1 MRPEK
6 SILLDE
12 IKARI
17 QNSPYAIVTDYTGLK
32 VAEISELRKRLR
44 AVGARYTVVKN
55 TLLRLASQQVG
66 WPQFDEMLSGQT
78 AIVAGSSDV
87 CSAAKTVKNFAAEFN
102 RPAIRGGVLDGR
114 VLAAADVAA
123 LADLPSREAL
133 LASLLGVINAPASTL
148 ARLIQEPGAQLARVI
163 KAKADKGGA

>member
-12 IKARI
+12 VKQRI

-32 VAEISELRKRLR
+32 VTEISELRKRLR
-44 AVGARYTVVKN
+44 AVGARYSVVKN
-55 TLLRLASQQVG
+55 TMLRLAAQQLG
-66 WPQFDEMLSGQT
+66 WPEFDGLLTGQT
-78 AIVAGSSDV
+78 AIVAGSRDV
-87 CSAAKTVKNFAAEFN
+87 CSAAKTVKNFAAEFK

-114 VLAAADVAA
+114 LLAAADVAA

-133 LASLLGVINAPASTL
+133 LAQLLGVISAPASTL
-148 ARLIQEPGAQLARVI
+148 ARLIQTPGSQLARVI
-163 KAKADKGGA
+163 RAKADKGAS